1 LQTLFDA
8 SAYFT
13 YFPDCMDT
21 KRSLWFVRGVFDVD
35 AYRENTFALSATS
48 DLSAFR
54 TCEPFLSAFPSVF
67 VALAD
72 RELARTVAEALEE
85 YAPSVIVL
93 MPREGAFGDHANLRE
108 VLDAGGEKAVSRL
121 IMGAIERDA
130 HGVLDLAD
138 VERVRLEAIPSVLSG
153 VSELDR
159 TIGGFYPGEL
169 SIWTGKRGGGKSTLL
184 GQLLLEAVNQGHH
197 VCAYSGELPAWRF
210 KQWISAQAAGPENV
224 EKMQDRWSGKEF
236 FSVSPL
242 IQKRIDEWWK
252 GKFFLY
258 DNRLAS
264 ASDEDS
270 ILSVFEY
277 AVRQFGC
284 CVFLVDNLMTAR
296 FSTSADRDFYRAQS
310 NFTGR
315 LVEFAK
321 KNEVHVHLVAHPRK
335 SQGQLDADDIS
346 GSGEITNRADNVFS
360 LQRLTDEEADKQGYQ
375 AVLRVLKNRSFGA
388 SISLGLDFEESS
400 RRFYKAGTGSPNK
413 KYGWEVCGE
422 QELVEL
428 PDETETPF
436 NEKKS

>member
-1 LQTLFDA
+1 MQTLFDA

-21 KRSLWFVRGVFDVD
+21 KRSLWLVRGVFDVD

-138 VERVRLEAIPSVLSG
+138 VERVCLEAIPSVLSG

-224 EKMQDRWSGKEF
+224 EREWWTDGRGKS
-236 FSVSPL
+236 FSV
-242 IQKRIDEWWK
+242 
-252 GKFFLY
+252 Y
-258 DNRLAS
+258 
-264 ASDEDS
+264 
-270 ILSVFEY
+270 
-277 AVRQFGC
+277 
-284 CVFLVDNLMTAR
+284 
-296 FSTSADRDFYRAQS
+296 
-310 NFTGR
+310 
-315 LVEFAK
+315 
-321 KNEVHVHLVAHPRK
+321 HH
-335 SQGQLDADDIS
+335 
-346 GSGEITNRADNVFS
+346 
-360 LQRLTDEEADKQGYQ
+360 
-375 AVLRVLKNRSFGA
+375 
-388 SISLGLDFEESS
+388 
-400 RRFYKAGTGSPNK
+400 
-413 KYGWEVCGE
+413 
-422 QELVEL
+422 
-428 PDETETPF
+428 
-436 NEKKS
+436 